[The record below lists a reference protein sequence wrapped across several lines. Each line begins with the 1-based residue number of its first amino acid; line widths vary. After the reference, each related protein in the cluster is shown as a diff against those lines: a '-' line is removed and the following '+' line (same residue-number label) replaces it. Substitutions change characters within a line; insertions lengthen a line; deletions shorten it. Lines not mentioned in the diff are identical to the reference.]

1 MRKSLTFVLSG
12 EAGQG
17 LKTIE
22 DFLVKLVSHSYYVFS
37 SQEVMSRVRGGNN
50 TLEVRIAN
58 EPVFAYQHMIDYLFL
73 LNTHSFHR
81 LHDRITKDT
90 IIYGEEE
97 FVDREVI
104 ERVGATFVP
113 FNVTDLATQAG
124 SVLYGNIVLS
134 GVISGILALE
144 QELAKDIVTD
154 QFKHK
159 SEKIQLGNLEAF
171 SLGYRYGENLKLTN
185 PIQKTEN
192 ARALKSLSGNEAIGI
207 GAIAGGCN
215 FIASYPMSPG
225 TGVLIYLAEQSNDYE
240 ILVEQAEDEIAA
252 LNMVIGGW
260 YAGAR
265 GLVTTS
271 GGGFALME
279 EAVSLSG
286 ITETPCVIH
295 IGQRPG
301 PGTGLPT
308 RTGQEDLNLAVY
320 SGHGEFARIVLAPGT
335 LEDGVLLAQKAFYL
349 ADKYQVPVFIL
360 SDQFYLDS
368 IGQMERLRLED
379 TPLESFV
386 VETTEDY
393 KRYQYTDSGLSPRG
407 IPGFGQGL
415 VKVDSDEHDE
425 YGAITE
431 SFEVRV
437 KMNDKRLAR
446 KGLILQDYIE
456 PELHG
461 SQNFKNLVI
470 GWGSTYG
477 VLREFIE
484 TTDNTETAY
493 LYIKQLYPLSE
504 SLKAFTQQAENIIV
518 VENNATGQLSNLL
531 KLELDIKTDHHI
543 LKYNGMPFTNEEID
557 QRLEEVLL

>member
-50 TLEVRIAN
+50 TLEVRVAN
-58 EPVFAYQHMIDYLFL
+58 EPVFAYQHTIDYLFL
-73 LNTHSFHR
+73 LNTHSFYR

-90 IIYGEEE
+90 VIYGEEE

-104 ERVGATFVP
+104 ERVGATFIP

-144 QELAKDIVTD
+144 QDLAKNIITD

-159 SEKIQLGNLEAF
+159 SEKIQLGNIEAF
-171 SLGYRYGENLKLTN
+171 SLGYRYGENLNLPN
-185 PIQKTEN
+185 PIQKNEKS
-192 ARALKSLSGNEAIGI
+192 RALKSLTGNEAIGI

-368 IGQMERLRLED
+368 IGQMERIRLED
-379 TPLESFV
+379 APLESFV

-461 SQNFKNLVI
+461 AQNFKNLVI

-493 LYIKQLYPLSE
+493 LYIKQLYPLSD

-531 KLELDIKTDHHI
+531 KLELDIKTNHHI